1 MHRQLLRIIGKTD
14 VNISPWIQVVKKL
27 NSNYFLLL
35 ISSLLLTSVFLTVYL
50 SSPPHS
56 SMLLNST
63 KLEDQRSLFIC
74 RSSVLWG
81 YHWVSTLRM
90 TLGVKWCR
98 STGVRAR
105 STGVRAWSTGV
116 RAWSTG
122 VCLSML
128 CFVQAPG
135 LGLREWY
142 QIHLSHKS
150 HFNETFTKHKLMQK
164 IHDEQYIKILKKDR
178 SYIPSIIRHSCG
190 KYSLSS
196 NTAFFSCL
204 LVEELSFNP
213 RKVLLPS
220 CWHIWLA
227 YLIFSKIFPLIPVS
241 KMDLDVWKQSI

>member
-105 STGVRAWSTGV
+105 STGV
-116 RAWSTG
+116 
-122 VCLSML
+122 CLSVF

-142 QIHLSHKS
+142 QIHLSHTS

-178 SYIPSIIRHSCG
+178 SYIPSIIRHSPCG

-204 LVEELSFNP
+204 LIEELSFNP

-227 YLIFSKIFPLIPVS
+227 YLIFSKIFPLIPVP